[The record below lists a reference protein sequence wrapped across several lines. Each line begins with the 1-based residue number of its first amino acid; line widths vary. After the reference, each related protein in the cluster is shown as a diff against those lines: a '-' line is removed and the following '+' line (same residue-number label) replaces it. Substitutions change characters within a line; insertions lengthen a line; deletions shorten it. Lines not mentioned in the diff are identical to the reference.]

1 MRTFLGMA
9 PAESPR
15 LETERLVLF
24 MPESRDAERVLGYFE
39 RNRKHLERWEPSR
52 PASFYTEP
60 FWVRQLEVNRDEFRS
75 DRGLRMFLAP
85 RKHPEGQI
93 LGVANL
99 SNIVR
104 GVLQGCNL
112 GYSLDGEQQNQGL
125 MTEALG
131 ALVEFAFGPLQLHRV
146 SADYQP
152 ENDASARVL
161 EKLGFEKQGYAQ
173 RLLFL
178 GGAWRDHVLTAKF
191 RPGDEGPD
199 GTSRMPLGT

>member
-1 MRTFLGMA
+1 MSASET
-9 PAESPR
+9 PR
-15 LETERLVLF
+15 LETEHLVIW
-24 MPESRDAERVLGYFE
+24 MPEAQDAERVLGYFE
-39 RNRKHLERWEPSR
+39 RNQKHLERWEPSR
-52 PASFYTEP
+52 PATFYTEP
-60 FWVRQLEVNRDEFRS
+60 FWVRQLEVNRDEYRS

-85 RKHPEGQI
+85 REHPQGQI

-112 GYSLDGEQQNQGL
+112 GYSLDGERQNEGL

-131 ALVEFAFGPLQLHRV
+131 AMVEYAFGPLRLHRV

-161 EKLGFEKQGYAQ
+161 EKLGFEKQGYAK
-173 RLLFL
+173 RFLFL
-178 GGAWRDHVLTAKF
+178 DGAWRDHVLTAKF
-191 RPGDEGPD
+191 LPGAEGPD
-199 GTSRMPLGT
+199 KTSRMPL